1 MNTHQNFSSLLTQSK
16 QLLEATKTEKNNYIA
31 RRKSELQIS
40 ELEDAV
46 LKLKQKKNTLENI
59 EKNKVKLGKLQNENS
74 RIETE
79 IYQVRSS
86 ILVEQQLV
94 DDHSTRCKWLQQNL
108 TMAEHELEWNRA
120 EIEKEYSE
128 LVHQIEFDRK
138 IKIADLNDKL
148 QKDIDEAI
156 NEFKTKLSM
165 V

>member
-1 MNTHQNFSSLLTQSK
+1 
-16 QLLEATKTEKNNYIA
+16 
-31 RRKSELQIS
+31 
-40 ELEDAV
+40 
-46 LKLKQKKNTLENI
+46 
-59 EKNKVKLGKLQNENS
+59 
-74 RIETE
+74 
-79 IYQVRSS
+79 
-86 ILVEQQLV
+86 
-94 DDHSTRCKWLQQNL
+94 
-108 TMAEHELEWNRA
+108 MAEHELEWNRA